1 MMMIDQ
7 SFFTIIGIIF
17 TIFSII
23 IITFSSTVITI
34 IIYYWRSECRS
45 TANLLVCNSCAGLL
59 FYAIT
64 LSIQIPFVFQNNTL
78 NNDEMNTR
86 FCKIRSF
93 IATYATLM
101 KSYSYLVMAI
111 SCFFITILY
120 KYRILL
126 SFRIHWIVIITSW
139 IFSGIITA
147 GTFISP
153 LANAY
158 EPESGLCFLT
168 TKHFATSFTVVI
180 LVFLMTL
187 GIIIILYGII
197 LRHITRHDQINANSE
212 SILRAK
218 RNIKVFR
225 KIFIFVI
232 ILSIGGTPYLLCTI
246 LHQTGQAPWPL
257 YAVAHLFI
265 AFSASAESIAL
276 LFTNKQV
283 KKILFSKLCD
293 RQVSVLNATMTVNT
307 FRGNQIMPFH
317 NEMQTIA
324 ILPTVN

>member
-1 MMMIDQ
+1 M
-7 SFFTIIGIIF
+7 
-17 TIFSII
+17 
-23 IITFSSTVITI
+23 
-34 IIYYWRSECRS
+34 
-45 TANLLVCNSCAGLL
+45 
-59 FYAIT
+59 
-64 LSIQIPFVFQNNTL
+64 
-78 NNDEMNTR
+78 
-86 FCKIRSF
+86 
-93 IATYATLM
+93 
-101 KSYSYLVMAI
+101 
-111 SCFFITILY
+111 
-120 KYRILL
+120 
-126 SFRIHWIVIITSW
+126 VIITSW

-180 LVFLMTL
+180 LVFLITL
-187 GIIIILYGII
+187 GTIIILYGII
-197 LRHITRHDQINANSE
+197 LRHIIQHNQINANSE
-212 SILRAK
+212 STLRAK